1 MLRYHLEIG
10 SSRKSQVERAW
21 LCWVRRMSPRAL
33 RMSNMLRIPTVRQG
47 GRLQR
52 RFSEARLMRAAR
64 GSGNRP
70 ARLELILA
78 QRPTAPC

>member
-1 MLRYHLEIG
+1 MALLGHGEEPEGVTYVQYVTYTDRQYG
-10 SSRKSQVERAW
+10 SAVDYNAGSLK
-21 LCWVRRMSPRAL
+21 
-33 RMSNMLRIPTVRQG
+33 
-47 GRLQR
+47 
-52 RFSEARLMRAAR
+52 ARLMRAAR